1 MLVNACHYHADS
13 RLTPDLIQL

>member
-13 RLTPDLIQL
+13 RLTPDMIQL